1 LAERIGIRDI
11 GNKPCSGD
19 RMYYAYI
26 VNANKKSL
34 QGEKIETPDFIKQN
48 NLKLDYA
55 HYISSQIMKPLL
67 QLYALNLENMNEFKK
82 KRGIT
87 LQSWYNEIDKLKTKW
102 PEQEK
107 FDKKLE
113 EFIIKFD
120 LTDPLDL
127 ANKLM
132 NYNDLIKKHIPNIEK
147 AYEYF
152 MFNCNDLVKE
162 NILRN
167 IISEY
172 KYLSQRWV

>member
-1 LAERIGIRDI
+1 MPTYVARSTLPLYEGFFF
-11 GNKPCSGD
+11 
-19 RMYYAYI
+19 
-26 VNANKKSL
+26 
-34 QGEKIETPDFIKQN
+34 KITVFYSEGV
-48 NLKLDYA
+48 L
-55 HYISSQIMKPLL
+55 
-67 QLYALNLENMNEFKK
+67 
-82 KRGIT
+82 
-87 LQSWYNEIDKLKTKW
+87 
-102 PEQEK
+102 
-107 FDKKLE
+107 DKKLE

-127 ANKLM
+127 ANKLI
-132 NYNDLIKKHIPNIEK
+132 NYNDLIKKHISNIEK